1 MLKPEGTVLDPKRVQ
16 HRPSEI
22 LSKILSMK
30 FKLRITVGLK
40 DRVCV
45 KHVSDKNIYRC
56 LINVNYYYTTVL
68 LTQFLDCSD
77 KGGMTKRLKKR
88 DSKLC

>member
-1 MLKPEGTVLDPKRVQ
+1 MKNAKAWRHSPWPKKGSAL
-16 HRPSEI
+16 P
-22 LSKILSMK
+22 LCKILSMK

-40 DRVCV
+40 DRICV
-45 KHVSDKNIYRC
+45 KHISGKNIYRC

-88 DSKLC
+88 DSRLC